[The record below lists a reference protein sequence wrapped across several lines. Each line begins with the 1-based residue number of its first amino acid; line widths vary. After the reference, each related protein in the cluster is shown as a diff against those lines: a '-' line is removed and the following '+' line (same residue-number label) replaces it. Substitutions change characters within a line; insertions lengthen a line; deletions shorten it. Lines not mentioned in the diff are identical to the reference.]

1 MERGLFEG
9 HIKIA
14 QGTQNDEAFMAYIE
28 SQALRFVS
36 QRNGT
41 NLSQM
46 IFNRRKECDP
56 MDMTQVDFAVYA
68 DFPE

>member
-1 MERGLFEG
+1 MSRGLFEG

-28 SQALRFVS
+28 GQALRFVK
-36 QRNGT
+36 QRKGT

-46 IFNRRKECDP
+46 IFNHREGSDP
-56 MDMTQVDFAVYA
+56 MDMTQIDFAVYA